1 MDASKT
7 MWKLDL
13 VCELRAV
20 KSPQEKTEGGKEKQ
34 RAEEAEQK
42 APDVQK
48 ESRQKTRGVD
58 RTEAAVKNLT
68 AMKEM
73 WIQSLGQEDP
83 LEKEIATHSSIL
95 AWKSHGQRS
104 LVGYSP

>member
-13 VCELRAV
+13 ACEPRAV

-58 RTEAAVKNLT
+58 RTEARRRRAFRVQQRVPGL
-68 AMKEM
+68 
-73 WIQSLGQEDP
+73 
-83 LEKEIATHSSIL
+83 
-95 AWKSHGQRS
+95 SHYAARG
-104 LVGYSP
+104 VGEGEVV

>member
-13 VCELRAV
+13 ACELRAV

-58 RTEAAVKNLT
+58 RTEARRRRAFRVQQRVPGL
-68 AMKEM
+68 
-73 WIQSLGQEDP
+73 
-83 LEKEIATHSSIL
+83 
-95 AWKSHGQRS
+95 SHYAARG
-104 LVGYSP
+104 VGEGEVV